1 MSTIENKQGKIYYRP
16 LHKWIDVTLE
26 QKQNWERFTGAT
38 RKARQRAGAC
48 CIPFKKSF
56 QCDGWC
62 DDCQYR
68 CIPKDTPQTLSI
80 DLELETAQ
88 DNGVSPSSLLCD
100 DTLTTEISIDSVILS
115 SLLDELKHT
124 DEESYRILM
133 FIAEGLSERECAKLL
148 GIPKNTYVYR
158 RDKLLKALRQK
169 F

>member
-1 MSTIENKQGKIYYRP
+1 MPKNENYQKKIYYRP

-26 QKQNWERFTGAT
+26 QKRDWERFTGAT

-48 CIPFKKSF
+48 CIPYKKSY

-68 CIPKDTPQTLSI
+68 CVPKDAPQLLSI
-80 DLELETAQ
+80 DLELEMAQ
-88 DNGVSPSSLLCD
+88 ENGISRSSLLCD
-100 DTLTTEISIDSVILS
+100 ALTTETNIDSVILS
-115 SLLDELKHT
+115 SLLDELKRT

-133 FIAEGLSERECAKLL
+133 FIAEGLSERESAKLL

>member
-1 MSTIENKQGKIYYRP
+1 MPTTENKQERIYYRP
-16 LHKWIDVTLE
+16 LHKWIDVTSE
-26 QKQNWERFTGAT
+26 QKRDWERFTGAT
-38 RKARQRAGAC
+38 RKSRQRAGTC
-48 CIPFKKSF
+48 CVPFKKSY

-68 CIPKDTPQTLSI
+68 CVPKDAPQTLSI
-80 DLELETAQ
+80 DFELETAQ
-88 DNGVSPSSLLCD
+88 DNGVSPNSLLCD
-100 DTLTTEISIDSVILS
+100 SNLTIETSIDSVILS

-133 FIAEGLSERECAKLL
+133 FIAEGLSERESAKLL

-158 RDKLLKALRQK
+158 RDKLLKALRQR